1 MIVVHRIMN
10 NFLLLSAFLY
20 FQRYYD
26 KQILLCHSDINY
38 PAIKIKQNIVFITL
52 YTILNS
58 QKFEKSCH
66 FLLCLWYTNI
76 MKPHPRNWPLWL
88 QVAPAVLPYLL
99 LHFLVLR
106 PWIFLSGY
114 HSLLLLL
121 FKAAILPPHPKRW
134 SWDSPTVSLEFLSDH
149 YYAYISAHIG
159 HNFLLYPSTA
169 NLFRTA

>member
-38 PAIKIKQNIVFITL
+38 HAIKIKQNIVFITL

-66 FLLCLWYTNI
+66 FLLCL
-76 MKPHPRNWPLWL
+76 
-88 QVAPAVLPYLL
+88 
-99 LHFLVLR
+99 
-106 PWIFLSGY
+106 
-114 HSLLLLL
+114 
-121 FKAAILPPHPKRW
+121 
-134 SWDSPTVSLEFLSDH
+134 
-149 YYAYISAHIG
+149 
-159 HNFLLYPSTA
+159 
-169 NLFRTA
+169 